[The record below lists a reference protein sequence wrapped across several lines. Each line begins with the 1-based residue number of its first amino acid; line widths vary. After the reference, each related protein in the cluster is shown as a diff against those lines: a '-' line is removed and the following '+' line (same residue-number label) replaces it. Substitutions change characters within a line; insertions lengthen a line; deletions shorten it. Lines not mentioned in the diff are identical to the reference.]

1 MQKNGEHNPT
11 CVYSIYV
18 LKIIIITFLKEI
30 LSGEIMEDLEDR
42 EADLEDGRETVA
54 VTAVA
59 MVAMPMPMPMELEQV

>member
-1 MQKNGEHNPT
+1 M
-11 CVYSIYV
+11 

-59 MVAMPMPMPMELEQV
+59 MVAMPMELEQEKEQV